1 MRKSFVWLKK
11 NVYIKKKNILKVN
24 LIFTDDPNT
33 SLFHDAVLDD
43 METSTDEWD
52 SLVKILQDQG
62 YEETAT
68 NVLSTITVMSAMKT
82 VLYKSLADDR
92 PDSATTQGW
101 VHGAAT

>member
-1 MRKSFVWLKK
+1 MKK
-11 NVYIKKKNILKVN
+11 NVYIKKNNILKVN
-24 LIFTDDPNT
+24 FIFTDDPNT

-92 PDSATTQGW
+92 PDSAATQG
-101 VHGAAT
+101 

>member
-11 NVYIKKKNILKVN
+11 NVYIKKKPILKVN

-92 PDSATTQGW
+92 PDSAATQGW